1 MKLLVSK
8 TKSKLTNF
16 SIVFQAGSVREE
28 SVGVPNGTA
37 HFLEHY
43 LFKGTEKR
51 SQFELNRSMAFF
63 GADINAYTSHDMVCY
78 YFSCPTENLE
88 QCVEIFSDMIKNP
101 SFPVSEFEKEKS
113 VILEELQ
120 SNLDSNDVVLSN
132 ELFSNM
138 YNSFYDKTV
147 IGTREDIQSIQI
159 EHIKQFYNELYKK
172 SNMIVSVVS
181 AEKEDAIKDI
191 VEKYLYTVDDVF
203 ERELKYDS
211 KTIKKD
217 LSVKITRE
225 EIEQSLCV
233 MAWPC
238 RSNKHKDYYAT
249 LIFKTMFGSGM
260 DSILFQSI
268 REDKNLAYHVSASAF
283 TDSSSGMF
291 AINYY
296 TSMPSV
302 AKDAI
307 NVEVQK
313 FLKDGCSDEQ
323 LQRAKNKIKAHL
335 YGSMEK
341 PSNISYS
348 KVVALLEGVRNKSLD
363 FISKKIDSVTK
374 EDIARVS
381 KDIFS
386 GPTLLVE
393 IVKSE

>member
-1 MKLLVSK
+1 
-8 TKSKLTNF
+8 
-16 SIVFQAGSVREE
+16 
-28 SVGVPNGTA
+28 
-37 HFLEHY
+37 
-43 LFKGTEKR
+43 
-51 SQFELNRSMAFF
+51 
-63 GADINAYTSHDMVCY
+63 
-78 YFSCPTENLE
+78 
-88 QCVEIFSDMIKNP
+88 
-101 SFPVSEFEKEKS
+101 
-113 VILEELQ
+113 
-120 SNLDSNDVVLSN
+120 
-132 ELFSNM
+132 
-138 YNSFYDKTV
+138 
-147 IGTREDIQSIQI
+147 
-159 EHIKQFYNELYKK
+159 
-172 SNMIVSVVS
+172 
-181 AEKEDAIKDI
+181 
-191 VEKYLYTVDDVF
+191 
-203 ERELKYDS
+203 
-211 KTIKKD
+211 
-217 LSVKITRE
+217 
-225 EIEQSLCV
+225 
-233 MAWPC
+233 
-238 RSNKHKDYYAT
+238 
-249 LIFKTMFGSGM
+249 MFGSGM

-307 NVEVQK
+307 NVEVEK

>member
-1 MKLLVSK
+1 
-8 TKSKLTNF
+8 
-16 SIVFQAGSVREE
+16 
-28 SVGVPNGTA
+28 
-37 HFLEHY
+37 
-43 LFKGTEKR
+43 
-51 SQFELNRSMAFF
+51 
-63 GADINAYTSHDMVCY
+63 
-78 YFSCPTENLE
+78 
-88 QCVEIFSDMIKNP
+88 
-101 SFPVSEFEKEKS
+101 
-113 VILEELQ
+113 LQ

-203 ERELKYDS
+203 ERDLKYDS

-307 NVEVQK
+307 NVEVEK